1 MRPTQFPERIQRE
14 DGKVGLLQMR
24 SDQIR
29 KGLERAPH
37 RSLLYADGMTDEE
50 LKSDKPLIAIIS
62 SQADIIP
69 GHNHLQR
76 LVNDVKAG
84 IYMAGGIPMQFG
96 TIGVCDGIAMNHEG
110 MKYSLTSR
118 EVIADSVECAV
129 QGHAFDGVVL
139 IPSCDKIVP
148 GMIMGALRV
157 NLPTVLVSGG
167 PMLAGR
173 DRDRKTETDLNTLFD
188 DKVYLSHHDNGK
200 PYLEN
205 NPVNI
210 SITHTEKYVAVILH
224 EEENVGIDIESLD
237 RDFSAVEK
245 KALSE
250 DEIDD
255 LEDEKRNEQLAIY
268 WCAKEAVFKLLS
280 RYNVDFAEQIEIER
294 FRPRGEGELEATFT
308 SKKDDEEEFDLEY
321 ITFDRHVLVWV
332 VGE

>member
-1 MRPTQFPERIQRE
+1 M
-14 DGKVGLLQMR
+14 GLYLKKEL
-24 SDQIR
+24 DNEAVIGVWQIT
-29 KGLERAPH
+29 E
-37 RSLLYADGMTDEE
+37 TEEE
-50 LKSDKPLIAIIS
+50 LKELSSTPSDEMEEIS
-62 SQADIIP
+62 FIRSES
-69 GHNHLQR
+69 LRKQR
-76 LVNDVKAG
+76 L
-84 IYMAGGIPMQFG
+84 
-96 TIGVCDGIAMNHEG
+96 
-110 MKYSLTSR
+110 
-118 EVIADSVECAV
+118 AV
-129 QGHAFDGVVL
+129 R
-139 IPSCDKIVP
+139 
-148 GMIMGALRV
+148 AL
-157 NLPTVLVSGG
+157 
-167 PMLAGR
+167 
-173 DRDRKTETDLNTLFD
+173 LNTLFD
-188 DKVYLSHHDNGK
+188 EKVYLSHHDNGK

-210 SITHTEKYVAVILH
+210 SISHTEKYVAVILH

-280 RYNVDFAEQIEIER
+280 RYNVDFTEQIEIER

>member
-1 MRPTQFPERIQRE
+1 M
-14 DGKVGLLQMR
+14 GLYLKKEL
-24 SDQIR
+24 DNEAVIGVWQIT
-29 KGLERAPH
+29 E
-37 RSLLYADGMTDEE
+37 TEEE
-50 LKSDKPLIAIIS
+50 LKELSSTPSDEMEEIS
-62 SQADIIP
+62 FIRSES
-69 GHNHLQR
+69 LRKQR
-76 LVNDVKAG
+76 L
-84 IYMAGGIPMQFG
+84 
-96 TIGVCDGIAMNHEG
+96 
-110 MKYSLTSR
+110 
-118 EVIADSVECAV
+118 AV
-129 QGHAFDGVVL
+129 R
-139 IPSCDKIVP
+139 
-148 GMIMGALRV
+148 AL
-157 NLPTVLVSGG
+157 
-167 PMLAGR
+167 
-173 DRDRKTETDLNTLFD
+173 LNTLFD
-188 DKVYLSHHDNGK
+188 EKVYLSHHDNGK

-255 LEDEKRNEQLAIY
+255 LEDDKRNEQLAIY

-308 SKKDDEEEFDLEY
+308 GKKDEEEEFDLEY

>member
-1 MRPTQFPERIQRE
+1 MKELSSTPSDEMEEISFI
-14 DGKVGLLQMR
+14 R
-24 SDQIR
+24 SESLR
-29 KGLERAPH
+29 K
-37 RSLLYADGMTDEE
+37 
-50 LKSDKPLIAIIS
+50 
-62 SQADIIP
+62 
-69 GHNHLQR
+69 QR
-76 LVNDVKAG
+76 L
-84 IYMAGGIPMQFG
+84 
-96 TIGVCDGIAMNHEG
+96 
-110 MKYSLTSR
+110 
-118 EVIADSVECAV
+118 AV
-129 QGHAFDGVVL
+129 R
-139 IPSCDKIVP
+139 
-148 GMIMGALRV
+148 AL
-157 NLPTVLVSGG
+157 
-167 PMLAGR
+167 
-173 DRDRKTETDLNTLFD
+173 LNTLFD

-255 LEDEKRNEQLAIY
+255 LEDDKRNEQLAIY

-308 SKKDDEEEFDLEY
+308 GKKDEEEEFDLEY